1 MALTE
6 TYESTYE
13 QWAKQPHLPD
23 DILADLDKMKNNK
36 DQKKDAFGTFLSF
49 GTAGMR
55 GVLGAGTNRMNIYT
69 VRQAAEGLAK
79 FMDTLDQATKDRG
92 VAISFDSRYHSKE
105 FAHESA
111 KVLGAHNI
119 KSFVFDDIRPTP
131 ELSFAVRHLKTYAG
145 IMITASH
152 NPKQYNGFKIYGQDG
167 GQMPP
172 KESDLIT
179 SYIRKATD
187 LFAIKVI
194 PETTLRESKTMNLI
208 GEDVDEAYLAK
219 VKTVNIDLDLV
230 KKIGKDM
237 KFVYSPLHG
246 TGKVI
251 ARRALEEAGFSNY
264 SVVPQQTIADPEF
277 PTTPFPNPEFP
288 QAFDLAKQLGKKLS
302 ADVLIAT
309 DPDADRLGTAVRQP
323 NGDYQLLT
331 GNQIA
336 SVLLNYILA
345 AKKRA
350 GDLPTNAT
358 IVKSIVSTELAA
370 KIAASYG
377 VATKNV
383 LTGFKFIAE
392 AIHHY
397 ETEHDHTFE
406 FGFEESYGYLIKPF
420 VRDKDAIQTV
430 LLLAEVAAY
439 YKSQGKTLY
448 DGVQEMFKKY
458 GYYAEKTIAKEFD
471 GLDGKDKMAHILNEL
486 RQNPLTEFNGHK
498 VIKHA
503 DFQSQTV
510 VDKDGKSSSTG
521 LPESNVLKYWL
532 DDETWLT
539 VRPSGTEPKVKFYL
553 GIVAKTQ
560 SASDEKLDSYIKEL
574 DKLIDKLIK

>member
-1 MALTE
+1 VNDNIEHAYQE
-6 TYESTYE
+6 WS
-13 QWAKQPHLPD
+13 KQPNLPEN
-23 DILADLDKMKNNK
+23 IVLDLKQLKNDPDK
-36 DQKKDAFGTFLSF
+36 QEDAFGTFLSF

-55 GVLGAGTNRMNIYT
+55 GIMGAGTNRMNIYT
-69 VRQAAEGLAK
+69 VRQAAEGLAS
-79 FMDTLDQATKDRG
+79 FMDTLDEATRKRG

-111 KVLGAHNI
+111 KVLGYHDI
-119 KSFVFDDIRPTP
+119 PTFVFDDIRPTP
-131 ELSFAVRHLKTYAG
+131 ELSFAVRHLHTYAG

-152 NPKQYNGFKIYGQDG
+152 NPKQYNGFKIYGEDG

-179 SYIRKATD
+179 SYIRKNSD
-187 LFAIKVI
+187 LFAIHVK
-194 PETTLRESKTMNLI
+194 PEQALREAKIMNLI
-208 GEDVDEAYLAK
+208 GEDVDIDYLDN
-219 VKTVNIDLDLV
+219 VKTVNIDHNLINTV
-230 KKIGKDM
+230 GKDM

-264 SVVPQQTIADPEF
+264 VVVPEQTIADPEF

-288 QAFDLAKQLGKKLS
+288 QAFDLARKLGKKVS
-302 ADVLIAT
+302 ADVLIAS
-309 DPDADRLGTAVRQP
+309 DPDADRLGAAVRQP
-323 NGDYQLLT
+323 DGSYQLLS

-336 SVLLNYILA
+336 SVLLNYILS
-345 AKKRA
+345 AKKKA
-350 GDLPTNAT
+350 GSLPDNGT
-358 IVKSIVSTELAA
+358 IVKSIVSTDLAV
-370 KIAASYG
+370 KIAADYG
-377 VATKNV
+377 VATNNV

-397 ETEHDHTFE
+397 ETKHDHTFL
-406 FGFEESYGYLIKPF
+406 FGFEESFGYLIKPF

-471 GLDGKDKMAHILNEL
+471 GLDGKDKMAHIMSEL
-486 RQNPLTEFNGHK
+486 RDNPLTEFNGHK
-498 VIKHA
+498 VISHA
-503 DFQSQTV
+503 DYA
-510 VDKDGKSSSTG
+510 SSTLTDRDG
-521 LPESNVLKYWL
+521 QQKPIDLPKSNVLKYWL
-532 DDETWLT
+532 DDETWLA

-553 GIVAKTQ
+553 EVVDKNQEAVDAKL
-560 SASDEKLDSYIKEL
+560 ASDVDALDNVIEQLVKN
-574 DKLIDKLIK
+574 